1 MLRDDDI
8 RSLGCEVEEWVY
20 GPDDE
25 PMCTAFVPAGDPIP
39 PPKDDRTIDMF
50 GTDPLLN
57 EAIDRLI
64 ARGSER

>member
-1 MLRDDDI
+1 MDRVMLLVLIVAGLVACGSAD
-8 RSLGCEVEEWVY
+8 
-20 GPDDE
+20 
-25 PMCTAFVPAGDPIP
+25 GDPIP